1 MENLSRKVVE
11 FRNVNFGYTKKICNI
26 KNVSFDIYENEF
38 VCIIGHNGSG
48 KSTIS
53 KLLTAILKPW
63 NGIIKIYGNLIDK
76 STKNHVGII
85 FQNPDNQF
93 VGLTTLDD
101 IAFGLENKQTLPS
114 DIGKIIKRISKMLNI
129 EDLLDK
135 EPINLSSGQK
145 QKVAIASIL
154 AIEPDIFIFDESTS
168 MLDPISKI
176 EIRNLMLE
184 LKNKYKKT
192 VISITHNMDEV
203 VTADKVFVMEGGCLV
218 KTGVPK
224 DIFSNYE
231 ELVKLKLDLPF
242 YTQISLHLSE
252 SKTNPN
258 LIFSKE
264 ELFEVIK
271 NYGKK

>member
-1 MENLSRKVVE
+1 
-11 FRNVNFGYTKKICNI
+11 
-26 KNVSFDIYENEF
+26 
-38 VCIIGHNGSG
+38 
-48 KSTIS
+48 
-53 KLLTAILKPW
+53 
-63 NGIIKIYGNLIDK
+63 
-76 STKNHVGII
+76 
-85 FQNPDNQF
+85 
-93 VGLTTLDD
+93 LDD